1 MTNIRMKSTGPLER
15 RVWMWTW
22 RCFKR
27 GCLASQIKPGGG
39 PGGWEAQDWIVQGFL
54 GTAKRKSNK
63 T

>member
-1 MTNIRMKSTGPLER
+1 
-15 RVWMWTW
+15 MWIW

-39 PGGWEAQDWIVQGFL
+39 PEGWETQDWIVQGFL